1 MLGVLKCLSNIESLF
16 VLQFVY
22 EPEYSR
28 SQEAPQ
34 RQIQW
39 GPEVVVGLLL
49 QDEKTQDLK
58 DLFDQ
63 LNSSSTSGGLGQ
75 KDELLK
81 GGGQQRDGQERLCK

>member
-1 MLGVLKCLSNIESLF
+1 M
-16 VLQFVY
+16 
-22 EPEYSR
+22 
-28 SQEAPQ
+28 
-34 RQIQW
+34 
-39 GPEVVVGLLL
+39 VGLSL

-81 GGGQQRDGQERLCK
+81 GGGQQRNGQERLCK

>member
-1 MLGVLKCLSNIESLF
+1 MESLI
-16 VLQFVY
+16 VPQFVY
-22 EPEYSR
+22 EPECSR

-39 GPEVVVGLLL
+39 GPEVVVGLSL

-63 LNSSSTSGGLGQ
+63 LNSSSTPSGLGQ

-81 GGGQQRDGQERLCK
+81 GGGQQRDGQERLSKL

>member
-1 MLGVLKCLSNIESLF
+1 MESLI
-16 VLQFVY
+16 VPQFVY
-22 EPEYSR
+22 EPECSR

-39 GPEVVVGLLL
+39 GPEVVVGLSL

-63 LNSSSTSGGLGQ
+63 LNSSSTPSGLGQ
-75 KDELLK
+75 KDELLE

>member
-16 VLQFVY
+16 VPQFVY

-49 QDEKTQDLK
+49 QDEKTQNLK

-75 KDELLK
+75 KDELLE
-81 GGGQQRDGQERLCK
+81 GGGQQRDGKERLCK

>member
-1 MLGVLKCLSNIESLF
+1 MFSSACLTLNDSLF
-16 VLQFVY
+16 APQFVY

-34 RQIQW
+34 TQIQW
-39 GPEVVVGLLL
+39 GPEAVVGLSL

-63 LNSSSTSGGLGQ
+63 LNSSSTPGGLGQ
-75 KDELLK
+75 KDELLE
-81 GGGQQRDGQERLCK
+81 GGGQQRDG

>member
-1 MLGVLKCLSNIESLF
+1 MPVQHWIIIIP
-16 VLQFVY
+16 QFVY

-39 GPEVVVGLLL
+39 GPEIVVGLLL
-49 QDEKTQDLK
+49 QDEKNQDLK

-63 LNSSSTSGGLGQ
+63 LNSSSAPGGLGQ

-81 GGGQQRDGQERLCK
+81 GGGQQRDGQERLSKL

>member
-1 MLGVLKCLSNIESLF
+1 MFSSACLTLNDSLF
-16 VLQFVY
+16 VPQFVY

-49 QDEKTQDLK
+49 QDEKTQNLK

-63 LNSSSTSGGLGQ
+63 LNSSSTPSGLGQ
-75 KDELLK
+75 KDELLE
-81 GGGQQRDGQERLCK
+81 GGGQQRDGQERLC

>member
-1 MLGVLKCLSNIESLF
+1 MPVQHWIII
-16 VLQFVY
+16 VPQFVH

-34 RQIQW
+34 TQIQW
-39 GPEVVVGLLL
+39 GPEWVVGLAL

-63 LNSSSTSGGLGQ
+63 LNSSSTPGGLGQ
-75 KDELLK
+75 KDKLLE
-81 GGGQQRDGQERLCK
+81 GGGQQSDGQERLCKW

>member
-1 MLGVLKCLSNIESLF
+1 MESLI
-16 VLQFVY
+16 VPQFVY
-22 EPEYSR
+22 EPECSR

-34 RQIQW
+34 RQTQW
-39 GPEVVVGLLL
+39 GPEVVVGLSL

-63 LNSSSTSGGLGQ
+63 LNSSSTPGRLGQ

-81 GGGQQRDGQERLCK
+81 GGGQQRDGQERLSKL

>member
-1 MLGVLKCLSNIESLF
+1 MFSSACLTLNDSLF
-16 VLQFVY
+16 VPQLVY

-34 RQIQW
+34 RQIQL
-39 GPEVVVGLLL
+39 GPEVVVGLSL

-63 LNSSSTSGGLGQ
+63 LNSSSTPGGLGQ
-75 KDELLK
+75 KDELLE